1 MPDPPGREEIV
12 AGDGRR
18 LWFGYRLT
26 WALSGVVC
34 AEAEQVGVEP
44 GDGYR
49 FMVLG
54 DGDEDPAVVVGRL
67 RAKVRREVARV
78 YLEPSDAAPGWH
90 VADLDVAGRVV
101 WSGDSSVPEP
111 SVVID
116 GRRFDWAAF
125 GAMVAVFEGW
135 EFSMRFS
142 DGSGEDTGAGVGGS
156 VDATDGDAKV
166 IPLRLVGGLD
176 DDGLRRQGR
185 SIDTVL
191 AEFLAEQRQRL
202 AVSTYRRYGRI
213 VELLRMCL
221 NNYCYQSLTGA
232 EAERW
237 RSAYDAGDEEAFT
250 RLCGP
255 QQIVENYGEFLGYF
269 MIRKVAASQE
279 ELRAAATVTKRL
291 ARWLARHGYVDEDA
305 ADAAHGRATEAG
317 RDLPRADKLGEY
329 LYRLARQTHLPV
341 DPDDFADENWVE
353 DYLSITR
360 VEDGR
365 LWFGEVGPVAVSK
378 QASDLA
384 EVGWDVYVVLAR
396 VGGNWR
402 LVETGMVY
410 P

>member
-1 MPDPPGREEIV
+1 V

-18 LWFGYRLT
+18 LWFRYRLT
-26 WALSGVVC
+26 WAPSGVVC

-49 FMVLG
+49 FVVSG

-67 RAKVRREVARV
+67 RARVRREVGRL
-78 YLEPSDAAPGWH
+78 YLEPSDTAPGWH
-90 VADLDVAGRVV
+90 VADLDVAGRVA

-116 GRRFDWAAF
+116 GRRFDWTTF

-142 DGSGEDTGAGVGGS
+142 DGSDEDSGVGVGGS
-156 VDATDGDAKV
+156 VDATDGDATV
-166 IPLRLVGGLD
+166 IPLRLVGGPD
-176 DDGLRRQGR
+176 DDGPRRQGP

-191 AEFLAEQRQRL
+191 AEFLAEQHRRL
-202 AVSTYRRYGRI
+202 AASTYRRYERI

-221 NNYCYQSLTGA
+221 NSYGYQSLDGA

-250 RLCGP
+250 RLCGL
-255 QQIVENYGEFLGYF
+255 QQIVDNYGEFLGYF
-269 MIRKVAASQE
+269 MIRKVAASQD

-291 ARWLARHGYVDEDA
+291 ARWLALHGYIDKEA
-305 ADAAHGRATEAG
+305 ANAAHDRATEAG
-317 RDLPRADKLGEY
+317 RDLPRAGELGEH
-329 LYRLARQTHLPV
+329 LYRLARQTRLPV
-341 DPDDFADENWVE
+341 DPDDIADENWVE

-365 LWFGEVGPVAVSK
+365 LWFGDVGPVAVSK

-384 EVGWDVYVVLAR
+384 EVGWDVSVVLAR
-396 VGGNWR
+396 VDGDWR
-402 LVETGMVY
+402 LVQTGMVY